1 MHFLVTGSAG
11 FIGFHLVRR
20 LIADGHDV
28 TGFDAITDYYD
39 RALKRRRH
47 EILEAAGGFRSVHA
61 RLEDYA
67 ALTAAAE
74 AATPDVIVHLAAQ
87 AGVRHS
93 IAHPRQFVSANL
105 EGTLNVL
112 ELARAAKPRHL
123 ITASTSSVYGALDRP
138 SFAETDPSDQPL
150 SIYAATK
157 KGGEVLA
164 HAYAHLFDIPITVLR
179 FFTVYGPWGRPDMSY
194 FKFTRAIAAGEPIDV
209 YGDGTQLRDF
219 TYVDDL
225 IEAISALID
234 RAPERGRPVA
244 GTAAADTLS
253 PVAPH
258 RVVNIAAGR
267 PEPVNTLIALIE
279 AALGETAV
287 RNHLPPQP
295 GDVART
301 HASPALLKALTGY
314 QPATPLETGIAGFV
328 DWYRDYAGL

>member
-11 FIGFHLVRR
+11 FIGFHLSRR
-20 LIADGHDV
+20 LIADGHTV

-39 RALKRRRH
+39 PALKRRRH
-47 EILEAAGGFRSVHA
+47 AMLAAAGGFRA
-61 RLEDYA
+61 AEGRLEDFA

-74 AATPDVIVHLAAQ
+74 AAPPDIVVHLAAQ

-93 IAHPRQFVSANL
+93 LAHPRQFISANL

-112 ELARAAKPRHL
+112 ELARAVQPRHL
-123 ITASTSSVYGALDRP
+123 IVASTSSVYGALDRP

-164 HAYAHLFDIPITVLR
+164 HAYAHLFDIPVTALR

-194 FKFTRAIAAGEPIDV
+194 FKFTRAIVAGEPIDV

-219 TYVDDL
+219 TFIDDL
-225 IEAISALID
+225 IEAISALVD
-234 RAPERGRPVA
+234 LPPERGNPIA
-244 GTAAADTLS
+244 DPSTTDTLS
-253 PVAPH
+253 PAAPY

-267 PEPVNTLIALIE
+267 PEPINTLIALIE
-279 AALGETAV
+279 ASLGKTAV

-314 QPATPLETGIAGFV
+314 QPSTPLETGIAAFV
-328 DWYRDYAGL
+328 DWYRDDAGP